1 MLKKKRF
8 SLKKTDDITDAEINR
23 RRRRSIGGDDE
34 GRMLSGVVLSKDE
47 KWNKWREQRIESEDE
62 SDKLGRRVGKLKLV

>member
-23 RRRRSIGGDDE
+23 RRRRSIGGDE

-62 SDKLGRRVGKLKLV
+62 SGDELGRRVGKLKLV